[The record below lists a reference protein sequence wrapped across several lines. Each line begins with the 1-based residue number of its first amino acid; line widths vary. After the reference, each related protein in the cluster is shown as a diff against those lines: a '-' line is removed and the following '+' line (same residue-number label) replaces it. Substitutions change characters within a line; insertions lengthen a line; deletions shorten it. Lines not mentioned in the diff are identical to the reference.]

1 VGSQTDQ
8 LRNCSPAVQV
18 LYNFNGIFPPG
29 KMTALVGGSGSGKST
44 IIGLLERFYDPVG
57 GVVKIDGIPIKKWNI
72 RYLRNQI
79 GLVSQEPVLFAT
91 TVAGNIE
98 HGLIGSRFENE
109 TAEQKRAR
117 IIEAAKL
124 ANADGFITALPLG
137 YDTLV
142 GERAMLLSGGQK
154 RESSLHCKIR

>member
-1 VGSQTDQ
+1 
-8 LRNCSPAVQV
+8 
-18 LYNFNGIFPPG
+18 
-29 KMTALVGGSGSGKST
+29 MTALVGGSGSGKST

-57 GVVKIDGIPIKKWNI
+57 GVVKIDGIPIKEWNI

-117 IIEAAKL
+117 VIEAAKL

>member
-1 VGSQTDQ
+1 
-8 LRNCSPAVQV
+8 
-18 LYNFNGIFPPG
+18 
-29 KMTALVGGSGSGKST
+29 MTALVGGSGSGKST

-57 GVVKIDGIPIKKWNI
+57 GVVKIDGIPIRDWNI

-117 IIEAAKL
+117 VIEAAKL

-154 RESSLHCKIR
+154 RECSLNCMTK